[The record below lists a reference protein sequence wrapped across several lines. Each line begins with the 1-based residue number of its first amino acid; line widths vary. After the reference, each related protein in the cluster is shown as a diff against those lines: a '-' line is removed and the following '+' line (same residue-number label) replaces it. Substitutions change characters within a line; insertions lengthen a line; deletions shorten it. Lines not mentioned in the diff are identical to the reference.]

1 MSEEQSLKDKTA
13 KGLFWG
19 GFSNGIQQ
27 LLNLVFGIFIA
38 RLLTPSDYGMVGM
51 LAIFSLI
58 AGSIQESGFTAALV
72 NKKEVTHKDYNAVFW
87 FNIITSLC
95 LYLVLFLCAPLIAY
109 FYKVPELTPLA
120 RYSFTGFFIAS
131 LGISH
136 SAYLKRNLMVK
147 QQAMSSVIGLTVSGI
162 AGVTLAYL
170 GFSYWGY
177 ATQSIVYVA
186 VNTACYWHFTRWR
199 PTLQFSL
206 APIKEMF
213 GFSGK
218 LLITNIFNHI
228 NNNLFS
234 VILGKYYSKIEV
246 GYYNQSNKWCGMGQ
260 QFILGMINGV
270 AQPVLAKIS
279 EDTDRQQRVFRKM
292 LRFTAFISFPAML
305 GLGIIAEEL
314 IVISITDKW
323 YSSVS
328 IMQIL
333 CISGA
338 FVPIANLYQQ
348 LIISKGK
355 SRIFMWNIIIL
366 GMILLTGVLL
376 VHSYGIY
383 AMLAMYV
390 STNILWLLRGHHFVQ
405 LETTPRTGR
414 YSSLRHHSSLRHG
427 SYLLHRPP
435 YRKHLCSP
443 GKQDTTGNGTLCGSH
458 VGEPFGNFQGNHTLF
473 YQKEKR
479 MKLLALVTLY
489 YPPAHI
495 TDNLLTYAED
505 VDGLFVWDNTPGG
518 SNYQFPESISHKI
531 VRLRQGE
538 NTGIGKALNAAAM
551 FALDNGYTYL
561 LTMDQDS
568 AFTASTFKDYIRI
581 INNDKDSSH
590 FAYIPLINASG
601 TDSNAPLKEAQGM
614 IISGSIFPLRTIQ
627 KVGLY
632 LDKFVMDA
640 IDTEYFLRIRRH
652 TGKVMLVPAAN
663 LKHEL
668 GHPLRKQILIWHP
681 MSLNYSPVRTYYI
694 ARNFLYLNKQYAE
707 FKRPELLW
715 KLIWERPFYILFM
728 EENKWEKLKALA
740 KGIWQGWR
748 KDLNHDCYFKKLN
761 PNPKHH
767 ERE

>member
-260 QFILGMINGV
+260 QFILGMINGTTGTCENIGRYRPTATGIPQDV
-270 AQPVLAKIS
+270 AFHRLHLISRHAGTGNHCGRINRYLHYRQMVLQRIYHADIMYQRSFCPHCQPLPA
-279 EDTDRQQRVFRKM
+279 TYHQQRKVTHLYVEHHNPRHAPAHRRSSGTF
-292 LRFTAFISFPAML
+292 LR
-305 GLGIIAEEL
+305 
-314 IVISITDKW
+314 
-323 YSSVS
+323 
-328 IMQIL
+328 
-333 CISGA
+333 
-338 FVPIANLYQQ
+338 
-348 LIISKGK
+348 
-355 SRIFMWNIIIL
+355 NICHACHVCL
-366 GMILLTGVLL
+366 DQYTMATEV
-376 VHSYGIY
+376 
-383 AMLAMYV
+383 A
-390 STNILWLLRGHHFVQ
+390 
-405 LETTPRTGR
+405 
-414 YSSLRHHSSLRHG
+414 SLR
-427 SYLLHRPP
+427 
-435 YRKHLCSP
+435 
-443 GKQDTTGNGTLCGSH
+443 
-458 VGEPFGNFQGNHTLF
+458 
-473 YQKEKR
+473 
-479 MKLLALVTLY
+479 
-489 YPPAHI
+489 
-495 TDNLLTYAED
+495 
-505 VDGLFVWDNTPGG
+505 
-518 SNYQFPESISHKI
+518 
-531 VRLRQGE
+531 
-538 NTGIGKALNAAAM
+538 AA
-551 FALDNGYTYL
+551 
-561 LTMDQDS
+561 
-568 AFTASTFKDYIRI
+568 
-581 INNDKDSSH
+581 
-590 FAYIPLINASG
+590 
-601 TDSNAPLKEAQGM
+601 
-614 IISGSIFPLRTIQ
+614 
-627 KVGLY
+627 
-632 LDKFVMDA
+632 
-640 IDTEYFLRIRRH
+640 
-652 TGKVMLVPAAN
+652 
-663 LKHEL
+663 
-668 GHPLRKQILIWHP
+668 
-681 MSLNYSPVRTYYI
+681 
-694 ARNFLYLNKQYAE
+694 
-707 FKRPELLW
+707 
-715 KLIWERPFYILFM
+715 
-728 EENKWEKLKALA
+728 
-740 KGIWQGWR
+740 
-748 KDLNHDCYFKKLN
+748 
-761 PNPKHH
+761 
-767 ERE
+767 